1 MGKKLR
7 YMIAAAVIALFATD
21 ALAQDAETVA
31 GVQEPEAA
39 AEATDVAD
47 EAVAIAD
54 VEETE
59 AVVDADETTEASEKV
74 AKEERVSADGSYK
87 FIPSWG
93 VGLQYGMTF
102 TDMSNWNDYLLKP
115 SRQSY
120 FDVNLVAEHE
130 LYVEWTPIE
139 GLRLSAFGG
148 YQSLYTSNPGF
159 NYGYAGIEP
168 AFSVRRSFYEFAVGL
183 GLGYGRTWID
193 SKINDYDGHA
203 LLVRPFI
210 EARFYLCDIF
220 ALYLRVAFSYLKDFG
235 TDATAYSRA
244 RDINNDLDTDKLS
257 YAGPNIAIGFRF
269 GDYATPVVHVGDR
282 DGDGVKD
289 DIDDCPDDPGSS
301 EFNGCPVPDTDDD
314 GICDPW
320 VSERGLSEAFAD
332 VCKGVDQ
339 CPSDPE
345 DFDGFEDEDGCPDVD
360 NDGDGLCDPW
370 VSEKGL
376 SDKYAHICKSK
387 DLCPDYAAGEATKG
401 CAKPDTDGDGYCDPW
416 VYDKGLQNEFSCKGK
431 DLCAEEAGDDANG
444 CVTRR
449 VVVTEDKIHINEA
462 ILFTLNKAT
471 IDKQSDSL
479 LEEIAKTFKDNPRI
493 KKVEVQGH
501 TDLSGKAAKNQKLS
515 EQRAKAVYD
524 RLVKLGVEKSRLTHK
539 GYGMTQPIIP
549 LPAGAKQETPE
560 AAATNRRVVF
570 QILEQDTVQKLITV
584 DGEGKTVSD
593 TKAPAAAPEK
603 NVEPAKDVKAD
614 KAKAKAEKA
623 AADAEAKA
631 KAKAEKEKAK
641 AEKAAADAKAKAEKE
656 KAKAEKAA
664 ADAKAKAEKEK
675 AKAEKAKAD
684 AEAKAKAEKEKAAAA
699 AAAAKAKAD
708 KAAKAV
714 AKDPAAAAAAA
725 AAAAQKAG
733 K

>member
-1 MGKKLR
+1 M
-7 YMIAAAVIALFATD
+7 
-21 ALAQDAETVA
+21 
-31 GVQEPEAA
+31 
-39 AEATDVAD
+39 
-47 EAVAIAD
+47 
-54 VEETE
+54 
-59 AVVDADETTEASEKV
+59 
-74 AKEERVSADGSYK
+74 
-87 FIPSWG
+87 
-93 VGLQYGMTF
+93 
-102 TDMSNWNDYLLKP
+102 
-115 SRQSY
+115 
-120 FDVNLVAEHE
+120 
-130 LYVEWTPIE
+130 
-139 GLRLSAFGG
+139 
-148 YQSLYTSNPGF
+148 
-159 NYGYAGIEP
+159 
-168 AFSVRRSFYEFAVGL
+168 
-183 GLGYGRTWID
+183 
-193 SKINDYDGHA
+193 
-203 LLVRPFI
+203 
-210 EARFYLCDIF
+210 
-220 ALYLRVAFSYLKDFG
+220 
-235 TDATAYSRA
+235 
-244 RDINNDLDTDKLS
+244 
-257 YAGPNIAIGFRF
+257 
-269 GDYATPVVHVGDR
+269 
-282 DGDGVKD
+282 
-289 DIDDCPDDPGSS
+289 
-301 EFNGCPVPDTDDD
+301 
-314 GICDPW
+314 
-320 VSERGLSEAFAD
+320 
-332 VCKGVDQ
+332 
-339 CPSDPE
+339 
-345 DFDGFEDEDGCPDVD
+345 DEDGCPDVD

-376 SDKYAHICKSK
+376 SDKYAHICKGK
-387 DLCPDYAAGEATKG
+387 DLCP
-401 CAKPDTDGDGYCDPW
+401 
-416 VYDKGLQNEFSCKGK
+416 
-431 DLCAEEAGDDANG
+431 EEAGDDANG

-449 VVVTEDKIHINEA
+449 VVVTEDKIQINEA

-479 LEEIAKTFKDNPRI
+479 LEEVAKTFKDNPRI

-549 LPAGAKQETPE
+549 LPAGAKKETPE

-593 TKAPAAAPEK
+593 TKAPAADPEK

-631 KAKAEKEKAK
+631 KAKAEKE
-641 AEKAAADAKAKAEKE
+641 
-656 KAKAEKAA
+656 
-664 ADAKAKAEKEK
+664 KAKAEKEK

>member
-1 MGKKLR
+1 M
-7 YMIAAAVIALFATD
+7 
-21 ALAQDAETVA
+21 
-31 GVQEPEAA
+31 
-39 AEATDVAD
+39 
-47 EAVAIAD
+47 
-54 VEETE
+54 
-59 AVVDADETTEASEKV
+59 
-74 AKEERVSADGSYK
+74 
-87 FIPSWG
+87 
-93 VGLQYGMTF
+93 
-102 TDMSNWNDYLLKP
+102 
-115 SRQSY
+115 
-120 FDVNLVAEHE
+120 
-130 LYVEWTPIE
+130 
-139 GLRLSAFGG
+139 
-148 YQSLYTSNPGF
+148 
-159 NYGYAGIEP
+159 
-168 AFSVRRSFYEFAVGL
+168 
-183 GLGYGRTWID
+183 
-193 SKINDYDGHA
+193 
-203 LLVRPFI
+203 
-210 EARFYLCDIF
+210 
-220 ALYLRVAFSYLKDFG
+220 
-235 TDATAYSRA
+235 
-244 RDINNDLDTDKLS
+244 
-257 YAGPNIAIGFRF
+257 
-269 GDYATPVVHVGDR
+269 
-282 DGDGVKD
+282 
-289 DIDDCPDDPGSS
+289 
-301 EFNGCPVPDTDDD
+301 
-314 GICDPW
+314 
-320 VSERGLSEAFAD
+320 
-332 VCKGVDQ
+332 
-339 CPSDPE
+339 
-345 DFDGFEDEDGCPDVD
+345 
-360 NDGDGLCDPW
+360 
-370 VSEKGL
+370 
-376 SDKYAHICKSK
+376 
-387 DLCPDYAAGEATKG
+387 
-401 CAKPDTDGDGYCDPW
+401 
-416 VYDKGLQNEFSCKGK
+416 
-431 DLCAEEAGDDANG
+431 
-444 CVTRR
+444 TRR

-603 NVEPAKDVKAD
+603 TVEPAKDVKAD

-656 KAKAEKAA
+656 KAKAEKAT